1 MNSQP
6 LKQEDNVEHW
16 FDVSI
21 IFIEVQYF
29 HDFMDALLFL
39 KWYLSLK
46 MPRVEHEF
54 SAIKTGI

>member
-29 HDFMDALLFL
+29 HDFMNALLFL

-46 MPRVEHEF
+46 MPCVEHEF
-54 SAIKTGI
+54 SAIKTGR